1 MGHVQ
6 RPAGPGLL
14 GIIGHPVRASL
25 SPAMQQ
31 AALRALQ
38 LDACYRAFEVSSDEV
53 PDVLRALAPLG
64 FWGINVTTPYKEQVL
79 PLLDAVD
86 AEAAAIGAV
95 NTVVVRGGRLI
106 GHNTDAEGFRLALE
120 TEGRTALRGA
130 RVLVVGAGG
139 AARAV
144 AFACLA
150 RRCGELL
157 VANRTA
163 ERARALCRSL
173 RESFPG
179 AGAGVGHVAI
189 GGPAWEPAVAASA
202 IIVNTTPPRGRP
214 ADPLPVPAAGLRRG
228 QTVMDIVYR
237 PRVTPLLAAAEA
249 AGARTVDGLQMLLH
263 QGALAFTLWT
273 GREAPV
279 AAMRRALGTAAAA
292 AERRV

>member
-1 MGHVQ
+1 MGHLQ
-6 RPAGPGLL
+6 RRAEPGLL
-14 GIIGHPVRASL
+14 GIIGHPVRHSL

-31 AALRALQ
+31 AALRRLR
-38 LDACYRAFEVSSDEV
+38 LDACYRAFEIVAAQV

-64 FWGINVTTPYKEQVL
+64 FWGINVTTPFKEQVL

-86 AEAAAIGAV
+86 PEAFAIGAV

-106 GHNTDAEGFRLALE
+106 GHNTDAEGFRVALE
-120 TEGRTALRGA
+120 TGGRTALRGA
-130 RVLVVGAGG
+130 PVLVVGAGG

-150 RRCGELL
+150 RRCGSLTI
-157 VANRTA
+157 ANRTP
-163 ERARALCRSL
+163 ERARRLCDSL
-173 RESFPG
+173 RASFPG
-179 AGAGVGHVAI
+179 ADIGHVAA
-189 GGPAWEPAVAASA
+189 GGRSFARTVAASG
-202 IIVNTTPPRGRP
+202 IVVNTTPPGARS

-237 PRVTPLLAAAEA
+237 PRRTPLLAAAAA

-263 QGALAFTLWT
+263 QGALAFSLWT

-279 AAMRRALGTAAAA
+279 AAMRRALAVAAGAS
-292 AERRV
+292 ERRV

>member
-1 MGHVQ
+1 MSGRHP
-6 RPAGPGLL
+6 REPGLL
-14 GIIGHPVRASL
+14 GIVGHPVRSSL
-25 SPAMQQ
+25 SPAMQE
-31 AALRALQ
+31 AALRRLR
-38 LDACYRAFEVSSDEV
+38 LDACYRVFEIGPGEV

-64 FWGINVTTPYKEQVL
+64 FWGINVTTPYKELVV
-79 PLLDAVD
+79 PLLDALD
-86 AEAAAIGAV
+86 PEAAAIGAV

-120 TEGRTALRGA
+120 LEGRTALRGA

-150 RRCGELL
+150 RRCSSLTI
-157 VANRTA
+157 ANRTA
-163 ERARALCRSL
+163 ERARELCRAL

-179 AGAGVGHVAI
+179 AAVGHVAA
-189 GGPAWEPAVAASA
+189 GGRAWLATVAASTVV
-202 IIVNTTPPRGRP
+202 VNTTPPGGRS

-237 PRVTPLLAAAEA
+237 PRVTPLLAAAA
-249 AGARTVDGLQMLLH
+249 AVGAATVDGLQMLLH
-263 QGALAFTLWT
+263 QGALAFSLWT

-279 AAMRRALGTAAAA
+279 AAMRRALRAAASA
-292 AERRV
+292 AEGRV